1 MYDDNLVR
9 LIDGTY
15 LLKRDLY
22 KGNVLYATKGVY
34 TQDKVDRMYTM
45 LEKEVIKTAWGDNM
59 KLTRILNHMTL
70 RQLHNYAMS
79 HDTIIE
85 INAGTPEEVI
95 LDVKP
100 KRWYIWQTELTGLC
114 QSD

>member
-45 LEKEVIKTAWGDNM
+45 LEKEVIKTA
-59 KLTRILNHMTL
+59 
-70 RQLHNYAMS
+70 
-79 HDTIIE
+79 
-85 INAGTPEEVI
+85 
-95 LDVKP
+95 
-100 KRWYIWQTELTGLC
+100 
-114 QSD
+114 